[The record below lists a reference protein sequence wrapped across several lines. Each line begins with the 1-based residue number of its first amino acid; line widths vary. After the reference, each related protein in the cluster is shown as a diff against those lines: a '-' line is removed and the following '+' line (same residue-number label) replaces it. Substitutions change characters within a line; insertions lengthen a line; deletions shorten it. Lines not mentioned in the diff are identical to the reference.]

1 MAQKYFPDSK
11 TNNLLTRLNDA
22 MNAAAGRMA
31 EDYDRIQAVNDRLIK
46 WSNSDPEK
54 MKLLNGLIT
63 QSTLYEVDPDI
74 DERTAQERY
83 ADDAIS
89 MQIYNRMR
97 DEFVSPMGGLQSE
110 GMKMYRLARNMFRG
124 IKGDLKVALDKKLEA
139 AGVPDTERFN
149 LLKGFFKKLEKE
161 GSIDPYFPLN
171 RGDGEFWISFTAV
184 DKTGRI
190 EYFADNFTTDQERQ
204 RVLREIYPEIVNN
217 MVESAEGKARI
228 QAKRDELGSEADNMS
243 DSAVAELVVGLEQKI
258 GVQNLNFQK
267 IPSTSFLNQV
277 MRTLQARTRNLSG
290 AALEFEQAKIQEVG
304 ELILNA
310 LPETSYLQSFRGRKE
325 VKLQK
330 A

>member
-74 DERTAQERY
+74 DERTAQGALCRRCY
-83 ADDAIS
+83 KR

-149 LLKGFFKKLEKE
+149 LLKGFFK
-161 GSIDPYFPLN
+161 S
-171 RGDGEFWISFTAV
+171 
-184 DKTGRI
+184 
-190 EYFADNFTTDQERQ
+190 
-204 RVLREIYPEIVNN
+204 
-217 MVESAEGKARI
+217 
-228 QAKRDELGSEADNMS
+228 
-243 DSAVAELVVGLEQKI
+243 
-258 GVQNLNFQK
+258 
-267 IPSTSFLNQV
+267 
-277 MRTLQARTRNLSG
+277 
-290 AALEFEQAKIQEVG
+290 
-304 ELILNA
+304 
-310 LPETSYLQSFRGRKE
+310 
-325 VKLQK
+325 
-330 A
+330 